1 MTEARNFKRVILI
14 VDDDQAVRDTLSKA
28 LRFDGHVVTSAADG
42 PEALSIFEPK
52 MFDLVFTD
60 LKMPGMAGDK
70 VAAEIK
76 RRAPTQAVVAVT
88 AHVQN
93 LRDALVP
100 WFDDYIGKPF
110 TLKDLRDLIEKYAPA

>member
-1 MTEARNFKRVILI
+1 MTEVRNFKRVILI

-28 LRFDGHVVTSAADG
+28 LRFDGHAVTSAVDG

-60 LKMPGMAGDK
+60 LNMPGMAGDK

-76 RRAPTQAVVAVT
+76 RRAPTQPVVAVT
-88 AHVQN
+88 AHVQKLHDTLLCRVEFRGAN
-93 LRDALVP
+93 L
-100 WFDDYIGKPF
+100 
-110 TLKDLRDLIEKYAPA
+110 